1 MKRIPYTY
9 CLIKYMHDPR
19 VGEIL
24 NIGVLLCSPEG
35 SFLGIRLN
43 RHYERLSKTFAGFD
57 GEHYRG
63 ITDGIERAANKLRP
77 RGDVS
82 ELFQVR
88 EKIETVEDVIKII
101 SSDRGL
107 SIQFGPMLA
116 GVAEYPE
123 AELEHIFEQ
132 SVVSQYPQKGKGG
145 RDDEQ
150 VWYHYKRLLH
160 EKRIDVYLEP
170 KTFVSE
176 SYEYKFD
183 HAFKNENWHVLKPVT
198 MDYANAQ
205 TIQDRATR
213 VLGEASA
220 LDGNKEIGT
229 YYILLGEP
237 QLESHKTA
245 YSKAKNLLNKIPIKK
260 EIIEEDAAEDFADEL
275 AGYMQEHGVLIAD

>member
-1 MKRIPYTY
+1 MI
-9 CLIKYMHDPR
+9 
-19 VGEIL
+19 GEML
-24 NIGVLLCSPEG
+24 NIGAILCSPEG
-35 SFLGIRLN
+35 SYVGIRLN

-63 ITDGIERAANKLRP
+63 ITDAIEHAVTKLQP
-77 RGDVS
+77 RSDVS
-82 ELFQVR
+82 ELFQLN
-88 EKIETVEDVIKII
+88 EKIATVEDVVRLI
-101 SSDRGL
+101 SPDRGL

-116 GVAEYPE
+116 GVTEYPE
-123 AELEHIFEQ
+123 AELEHIFDQ

-150 VWYHYKRLLH
+150 VWYHYKRSLH
-160 EKRIDVYLEP
+160 EKQIDVYLEP
-170 KTFVSE
+170 KTFASE
-176 SYEYKFD
+176 SYEYRFE

-220 LDGNKEIGT
+220 LKGNTELGI

-237 QLESHKTA
+237 QLESHKAA
-245 YSKAKNLLNKIPIKK
+245 YFRAKNLLNKIPIKN

-275 AGYMQEHGVLIAD
+275 ADYMQKHGVLITG